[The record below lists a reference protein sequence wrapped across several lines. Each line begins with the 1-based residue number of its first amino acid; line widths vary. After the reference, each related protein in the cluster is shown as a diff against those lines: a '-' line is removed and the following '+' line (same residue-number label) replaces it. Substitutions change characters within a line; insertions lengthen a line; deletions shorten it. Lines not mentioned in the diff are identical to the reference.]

1 MDTGEL
7 LKSTGLKSQESRA
20 KGQGPKAR
28 SQKPKPPTP
37 TQLKTQGDDTTKY
50 KQQY

>member
-28 SQKPKPPTP
+28 SQKPKAKASNSNT
-37 TQLKTQGDDTTKY
+37 TQDTRWWHNKV
-50 KQQY
+50 